1 MKPCFK
7 GCDSNFE
14 VKFSK
19 LIQMQ
24 QLPCLKQYVL
34 GVCLKTIIT
43 LTNNLTDMIFDD
55 NLSWPTCQDRLTINA
70 ISFF

>member
-1 MKPCFK
+1 
-7 GCDSNFE
+7 
-14 VKFSK
+14 
-19 LIQMQ
+19 MQ

-34 GVCLKTIIT
+34 GVRLKTIIT